1 MRASLSDQL
10 KLKVRNFHERIE
22 ASKDSHPVN
31 FDDVWTLAGYSRRD
45 NAKRALKGPGI
56 DGKIIFLRPEEVS
69 GLLHRSVELNYSD
82 PKRGPPPETIL
93 MTVGAFKLFCMRAP
107 TEQGKQI
114 CEYYIEME
122 DIAREALKV
131 AAAVASGDVTAPK
144 AVTAAGAKR
153 LRQFEDTINITAKKM
168 KSYEAQRNDE
178 ITQIRALAVKA
189 RQRADERDEAVR
201 QANAEIH
208 EYHRARDAH
217 VEQAK
222 RIHEEQERLR
232 RRYNTVTAKIAH
244 LTSAADADF
253 AAVKQDME
261 REMRERQ
268 HAWVLKHQQHGGVVT
283 PAMETAL
290 RP

>member
-1 MRASLSDQL
+1 M
-10 KLKVRNFHERIE
+10 
-22 ASKDSHPVN
+22 
-31 FDDVWTLAGYSRRD
+31 
-45 NAKRALKGPGI
+45 
-56 DGKIIFLRPEEVS
+56 
-69 GLLHRSVELNYSD
+69 
-82 PKRGPPPETIL
+82 
-93 MTVGAFKLFCMRAP
+93 
-107 TEQGKQI
+107 
-114 CEYYIEME
+114 
-122 DIAREALKV
+122 
-131 AAAVASGDVTAPK
+131 
-144 AVTAAGAKR
+144 TAAGAKR

-201 QANAEIH
+201 QANAEIQ
-208 EYHRARDAH
+208 EYQRARDAH
-217 VEQAK
+217 VEQAT

-283 PAMETAL
+283 PAMKTAL